1 MRFDGLHW
9 REHILMVRLL
19 MADYLRVYHVI
30 ASCLLHNHN
39 DLLYTPD
46 LRNLALKM
54 KNEIS
59 KLISKSAEH

>member
-1 MRFDGLHW
+1 
-9 REHILMVRLL
+9 MVRLL